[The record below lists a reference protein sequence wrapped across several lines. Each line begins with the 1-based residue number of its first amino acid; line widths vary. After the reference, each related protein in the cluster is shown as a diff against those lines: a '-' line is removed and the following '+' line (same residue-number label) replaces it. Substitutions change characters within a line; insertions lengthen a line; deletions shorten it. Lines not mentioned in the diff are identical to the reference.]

1 MRSRKLLVIYQMSI
15 KELKDAMEE
24 GKVLFGIRQALK
36 SVKGKKK
43 LDVFIVRDARDGT
56 AEKLDSA
63 KVQFEVLGR
72 LNKEEVAK
80 ELGLDFE
87 SEVFTIK

>member
-1 MRSRKLLVIYQMSI
+1 MSI
-15 KELKDAMEE
+15 KEIKDAMEE

-36 SVKGKKK
+36 FSKGKKK
-43 LDVFIVRDARDGT
+43 LNVFIVKDARDET
-56 AEKLDSA
+56 VQKLDEG
-63 KVQFEVLGR
+63 KVPFEVLGR

-87 SEVFTIK
+87 SEVFSLK